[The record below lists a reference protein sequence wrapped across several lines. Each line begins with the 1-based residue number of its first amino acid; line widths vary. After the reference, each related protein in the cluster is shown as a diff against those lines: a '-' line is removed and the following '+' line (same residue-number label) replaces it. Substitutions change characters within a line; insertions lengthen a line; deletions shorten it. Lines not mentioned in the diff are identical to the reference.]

1 MVVAEVV
8 KEDNVFPMIPAG
20 AAVRDMIIEPPKH
33 KLDKPTGSDMTAARP
48 LPAADPIGTHTI
60 SLFVNNK
67 PGVLVRVALV
77 FSRRGFNIESL
88 VVSPGV
94 EGRFSRMTITCSG
107 RKDDLE
113 QIIKQLA
120 KLVDVVHAI
129 DHTTDVTYSVEI
141 ALVKLECAL
150 EERTPILQIA
160 EHYKAR
166 VVDFGTDSLILQAHG
181 SSEKLDALIELLRP
195 FRLVE
200 LVRSGKLLMARGER
214 VT

>member
-1 MVVAEVV
+1 MS
-8 KEDNVFPMIPAG
+8 
-20 AAVRDMIIEPPKH
+20 AAQPTPSQAPP
-33 KLDKPTGSDMTAARP
+33 P
-48 LPAADPIGTHTI
+48 LHTI

-88 VVSPGV
+88 VVSPGA

-107 RKDDLE
+107 APEDLE

-129 DHTTDVTYSVEI
+129 DHTADLSYETEI
-141 ALVKLECAL
+141 ALLKLECPL
-150 EERTPILQIA
+150 DKRTQILQIA
-160 EHYKAR
+160 EHFKAR
-166 VVDFGTDSLILQAHG
+166 VVDYGTESLILQVYGA
-181 SSEKLDALIELLRP
+181 SEKLDAFIDLLRP
-195 FRLVE
+195 FNLTE
-200 LVRSGKLLMARGER
+200 LVRSGKLLMARGKH

>member
-1 MVVAEVV
+1 MAATPSVA
-8 KEDNVFPMIPAG
+8 
-20 AAVRDMIIEPPKH
+20 AAAPEATH
-33 KLDKPTGSDMTAARP
+33 
-48 LPAADPIGTHTI
+48 PIHTL

-88 VVSPGV
+88 VVSPGA
-94 EGRFSRMTITCSG
+94 EGRFSRMTITCRG
-107 RKDDLE
+107 AAADLD
-113 QIIKQLA
+113 QVVRQLA

-129 DHTTDVTYSVEI
+129 DHTGDQSYEVEI

-150 EERTPILQIA
+150 DRRTEILQIA

-166 VVDFGTDSLILQAHG
+166 VVDYGSESLILQAYG
-181 SSEKLDALIELLRP
+181 SSEKLDALLDLLRP
-195 FRLVE
+195 FGISE
-200 LVRSGKLLMARGER
+200 LVRSGKLLMARGRR